1 MNKLILLLL
10 LAIVIGAWKDKDVLT
25 HKVMTYNIR
34 LNTNADGVN
43 AWPKRK
49 QKVFDLIKKYN
60 PDILGMQEVK
70 YQQLTDLRKAL
81 PGYSYVGVGR
91 DDGKKKGEFSPVFYK
106 KERYTLLGQ
115 GTFWLSETPYKPG
128 SKSWDAAITRICTYA
143 HLKDVRTAKDFYV
156 FNTHFD
162 HKGERARGESAML
175 IQAKM
180 KEIAG
185 DKLLC
190 VMGDFNFRPGTD
202 AYKRMI
208 ENSGLADTYLI
219 MKVKQ
224 PGNGATS
231 GGFKVG
237 GNPAGNRIDYV
248 FTPAHTQLVSCG
260 IIEDNDGTYYPSDHL
275 PYITELDYKP

>member
-1 MNKLILLLL
+1 MKKNILLCLATMLL
-10 LAIVIGAWKDKDVLT
+10 VSWADKTDTT

-34 LNTNADGVN
+34 LNTNSDGVN

-49 QKVFDLIKKYN
+49 QKVFSLIQKYN
-60 PDILGMQEVK
+60 PDILGMQEVL
-70 YQQLTDLRKAL
+70 YLQLTDLKKAL
-81 PGYSYVGVGR
+81 PGYSYAGVGR
-91 DDGKKKGEFSPVFYK
+91 DDGKKKGEFSPIFFK
-106 KERYTLLGQ
+106 RDRYTLLNQ
-115 GTFWLSETPYKPG
+115 GTFWLSETPDKPG

-143 HLKDVRTAKDFYV
+143 HLKDNTTGKHFYA

-175 IQAKM
+175 IQTKM

-185 DKLLC
+185 NKVLC
-190 VMGDFNFRPGTD
+190 AMGDFNFRPGSEP
-202 AYKRMI
+202 YKRMT

-219 MKVKQ
+219 MKDKK

-237 GNPAGNRIDYV
+237 GNPDGNRIDYV
-248 FTPAHTQLVSCG
+248 FTPAYTQLLNCG
-260 IIEDNDGTYYPSDHL
+260 IIDDNDGTYYPSDHL
-275 PYITELDYKP
+275 PYITELDYTK